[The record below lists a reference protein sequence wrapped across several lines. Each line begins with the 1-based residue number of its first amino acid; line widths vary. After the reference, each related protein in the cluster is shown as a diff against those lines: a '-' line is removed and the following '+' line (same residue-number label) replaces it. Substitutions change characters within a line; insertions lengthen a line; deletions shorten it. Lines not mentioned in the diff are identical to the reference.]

1 LVGWLVGW
9 RDEISRRRA
18 RGRTDGRTERRA
30 LRDGSTVRVETRRVR
45 VERTPNGESV
55 VVMDDAKEG
64 DDGDDTAAKKT

>member
-1 LVGWLVGW
+1 MVGWLVGAM
-9 RDEISRRRA
+9 RLVVGA
-18 RGRTDGRTERRA
+18 RVDGRTDGRRDAPFATSDEREA
-30 LRDGSTVRVETRRVR
+30 TRRVR

>member
-1 LVGWLVGW
+1 MNHFASRGERFSAAGVRSIVV
-9 RDEISRRRA
+9 RDLALRLLRRRVVTIIA
-18 RGRTDGRTERRA
+18 F
-30 LRDGSTVRVETRRVR
+30 LR